1 MLSVCHLLPLP
12 HIINPWQSHAPPR
25 PSPHPRA
32 SWDMSAQLN
41 HWVQGPPPPK
51 EAHSTA
57 NHHPQTHQAPRQKQG
72 RGPPYRPARLTTTNT
87 GPPGGSKTTKKSGNK
102 LGGAAPLQYKDMC
115 DRRASW
121 AASLPQAP
129 QLQSHVSPPN
139 SNSAPQPPILPPAP
153 GSAPHWP
160 PRGPHI
166 PLGPQL
172 HAMPNVPT
180 NNRFNLLSD
189 QAGN

>member
-1 MLSVCHLLPLP
+1 MTSPHIPPQQPVSRPHLLPLP

-72 RGPPYRPARLTTTNT
+72 RGPPYRPARLTTTNA
-87 GPPGGSKTTKKSGNK
+87 GPPGGSKNTKKSGNK
-102 LGGAAPLQYKDMC
+102 LGGAAPLQHKDMC

-121 AASLPQAP
+121 AAALPQAP
-129 QLQSHVSPPN
+129 QPPSLAPSPESVPN
-139 SNSAPQPPILPPAP
+139 WAPT
-153 GSAPHWP
+153 
-160 PRGPHI
+160 GPHI

-172 HAMPNVPT
+172 HVIPNGPT
-180 NNRFNLLSD
+180 NNRFDLLAE